1 MSPFRITLVFIVL
14 IFFGLLVIKLTT
26 KRARLL
32 HETFEVFATKE
43 GEMKK
48 FNINNEA
55 PKNTVG
61 TITNFNSKNNLPLKD
76 YCIMSSRNTAKS
88 GSYMN
93 TEMIKYVLSRGCR
106 LLDFEIYEFD
116 GAPYVAYSTDGNN
129 RYIDTKNK
137 ILLDDALKTV
147 AEFGFAAPCPN
158 PNDPLFIQ
166 LRIRINQTT
175 DNMFQIITTAIRDN
189 LGQRLM
195 SGKVSGQTPIF
206 SLREKI
212 VIILDRENQ
221 TPRIKP
227 NIIGNSDEL
236 PTDYYD
242 NVLALTPQPPIINA
256 DNLRTN
262 IPGIT
267 MTFANDGNPS
277 QLNKLITQHGT
288 QFICYNFSENTSEYE
303 TIFNDN
309 GSAFVP
315 FSQMIPYIQK
325 KM

>member
-1 MSPFRITLVFIVL
+1 MIFIVL
-14 IFFGLLVIKLTT
+14 IFFGLLIIKLMN
-26 KRARLL
+26 KRAKLL
-32 HETFEVFATKE
+32 HETFEVFPTKQ
-43 GEMKK
+43 GEMTK
-48 FNINNEA
+48 FNINKEI
-55 PKNTVG
+55 PQNTVG
-61 TITNFNSKNNLPLKD
+61 TITNFSSQNNLSLKE

-88 GSYMN
+88 GSYVN

-116 GAPYVAYSTDGNN
+116 DVPYVAYSTDGNS
-129 RYIDTKNK
+129 RYIETKNK

-147 AEFGFAAPCPN
+147 AEFGFAAPSPN

-166 LRIRINQTT
+166 LRIRINKIT
-175 DNMFQIITTAIRDN
+175 NKMYQIIGTTVRDN

-195 SGKVSGQTPIF
+195 SGKVSAQTPIF
-206 SLREKI
+206 NLKEKI

-221 TPRIKP
+221 TPHITP
-227 NIIGNSDEL
+227 NIVGNSNEL

-242 NVLALTPQPPIINA
+242 NVLALSPKPPIINA

-262 IPGIT
+262 IQQLT
-267 MTFANDGNPS
+267 MTFASEGNPQ
-277 QLNKLITQHGT
+277 QLNTIITKHAR
-288 QFICYNFSENTSEYE
+288 QFICYNFSEDTSEYE

>member
-1 MSPFRITLVFIVL
+1 MSPLRKLLIFIVL
-14 IFFGLLVIKLTT
+14 IFFTGLIIKLTT

-43 GEMKK
+43 GEMTK
-48 FNINNEA
+48 FNINET
-55 PKNTVG
+55 PQNTVG
-61 TITNFNSKNNLPLKD
+61 TITNFSSQNNLSLKE

-106 LLDFEIYEFD
+106 LLDFEIYEFN
-116 GAPYVAYSTDGNN
+116 GAPHVAYSTDGDSQ
-129 RYIDTKNK
+129 YIETKNK

-147 AEFGFAAPCPN
+147 AQFGFTAPSPN
-158 PNDPLFIQ
+158 PTDPLFIQ
-166 LRIRINQTT
+166 LRIRINKIT
-175 DNMFQIITTAIRDN
+175 DNMSKIIAMTVRDN

-195 SGKVSGQTPIF
+195 SGKVTKWTPFF
-206 SLREKI
+206 SLKEKI

-221 TPRIKP
+221 TSHITP
-227 NIIGNSDEL
+227 NIVGNSNEL
-236 PTDYYD
+236 SADSYD
-242 NVLALTPQPPIINA
+242 NVLALTPTPPIINA

-262 IPGIT
+262 IKSLT
-267 MTFANDGNPS
+267 MTFANDGNPQ
-277 QLNKLITQHGT
+277 QLNKLITRHAT

-303 TIFNDN
+303 TVFNDN

>member
-1 MSPFRITLVFIVL
+1 
-14 IFFGLLVIKLTT
+14 
-26 KRARLL
+26 
-32 HETFEVFATKE
+32 
-43 GEMKK
+43 
-48 FNINNEA
+48 
-55 PKNTVG
+55 
-61 TITNFNSKNNLPLKD
+61 
-76 YCIMSSRNTAKS
+76 
-88 GSYMN
+88 MN

-116 GAPYVAYSTDGNN
+116 DVPYVAYSTDGNN
-129 RYIDTKNK
+129 RYIETKNK

-147 AEFGFAAPCPN
+147 AQFGFAAPSPN

-166 LRIRINQTT
+166 LRIRINKIT
-175 DNMFQIITTAIRDN
+175 DNMNNIIATTIRDN

-206 SLREKI
+206 NLREKI
-212 VIILDRENQ
+212 IIILDRENQ
-221 TPRIKP
+221 TPRIP
-227 NIIGNSDEL
+227 HNIIGNSNEL

-242 NVLALTPQPPIINA
+242 NVLALTPKPPVINA

-267 MTFANDGNPS
+267 MTFANDGNPR
-277 QLNKLITQHGT
+277 QLNDIITKHAR
-288 QFICYNFSENTSEYE
+288 QFICYNFSEDTSEYE

-309 GSAFVP
+309 GSALVP

>member
-1 MSPFRITLVFIVL
+1 M
-14 IFFGLLVIKLTT
+14 
-26 KRARLL
+26 RLS
-32 HETFEVFATKE
+32 HETFEIFATQD

-61 TITNFNSKNNLPLKD
+61 TITNFNSQNNLPLKE

-129 RYIDTKNK
+129 QYIETKNK
-137 ILLDDALKTV
+137 IVLDDALKTV
-147 AEFGFAAPCPN
+147 AQFGFAAPCPN

-166 LRIRINQTT
+166 FRIRINKIT
-175 DNMFQIITTAIRDN
+175 DKMYQIIATTIRDN
-189 LGQRLM
+189 LGQRM
-195 SGKVSGQTPIF
+195 ISGKVSKWTPIF
-206 SLREKI
+206 NLREKI

-221 TPRIKP
+221 TSRIIP
-227 NIIGNSDEL
+227 NIVGNSHEL

-242 NVLALTPQPPIINA
+242 NVLAQTPKPPIINA
-256 DNLRTN
+256 DNLRTD
-262 IPGIT
+262 IPRLT
-267 MTFANDGNPS
+267 MAFANDGNPM
-277 QLNKLITQHGT
+277 QLNKLITRHGT
-288 QFICYNFSENTSEYE
+288 QFICYNFSDNTSEYE

>member
-1 MSPFRITLVFIVL
+1 MSPLRKIIILIVL
-14 IFFGLLVIKLTT
+14 IFFGLLIIKLMN
-26 KRARLL
+26 KRAKLL

-43 GEMKK
+43 GEMSK
-48 FNINNEA
+48 FNINKEL
-55 PKNTVG
+55 PQNTVG
-61 TITNFNSKNNLPLKD
+61 TITNFSSQNNLSLKE
-76 YCIMSSRNTAKS
+76 YCIMSSRNTAKT

-116 GAPYVAYSTDGNN
+116 DVPYVAYSTDGNS
-129 RYIDTKNK
+129 RYIETKNK

-147 AEFGFAAPCPN
+147 AQYGFAAPSPN

-166 LRIRINQTT
+166 LRIRINKIT
-175 DNMFQIITTAIRDN
+175 DKMYQIIGTTVRDN

-206 SLREKI
+206 NLREKI
-212 VIILDRENQ
+212 IIILDRENQ
-221 TPRIKP
+221 TPHITP
-227 NIIGNSDEL
+227 NIVGNSNEL

-242 NVLALTPQPPIINA
+242 NVLALTPKPPIINA

-262 IPGIT
+262 IQQLT
-267 MTFANDGNPS
+267 MTFASEGNPQ
-277 QLNKLITQHGT
+277 QLNTIITKHAR
-288 QFICYNFSENTSEYE
+288 QFICYNFSEDTSEYE